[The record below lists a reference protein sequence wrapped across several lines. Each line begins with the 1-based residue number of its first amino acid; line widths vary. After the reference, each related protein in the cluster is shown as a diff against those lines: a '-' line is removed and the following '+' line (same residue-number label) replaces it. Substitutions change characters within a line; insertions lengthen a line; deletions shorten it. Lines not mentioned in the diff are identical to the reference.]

1 MLYKNTDKKLHN
13 ACLGCLAL
21 RLQANK
27 SESKYIQALDAAA
40 VACGRVTNSDEI
52 NITRAAGDK

>member
-1 MLYKNTDKKLHN
+1 MDKKLHN

-21 RLQANK
+21 RLQTNK

-40 VACGRVTNSDEI
+40 VACSRVTNSDEI
-52 NITRAAGDK
+52 NITRAAGDM